1 MDHQAQPEI
10 PTRYEQASGEDYAAS
25 FAEDLELANVW
36 SPLVDP
42 WWSWGFG
49 GGLFKVRDPG
59 P

>member
-1 MDHQAQPEI
+1 MDRQAQAEI
-10 PTRYEQASGEDYAAS
+10 TSKASGD
-25 FAEDLELANVW
+25 DLADIFQEERDLSNMW

-59 P
+59 R